1 MKDKDV
7 AIIVVVYI
15 QLHLQI
21 FKHYQNNTDKDN
33 TPTPMY
39 IKHNLQNIRENL

>member
-21 FKHYQNNTDKDN
+21 ITHYKNNTDKDN
-33 TPTPMY
+33 TQTPMC
-39 IKHNLQNIRENL
+39 I